1 MTDPKVRCLILAC
14 GNTLR
19 SDDGIGPELCSWA
32 QQHFATNPSVR
43 AISDHQWTPE
53 IAEEIASAE
62 TVLFIDC
69 SLDCAPGQ
77 IILREIQPAPLVP
90 GLVTHHVGAPE
101 LLAIT
106 RDLYNAAPSKA
117 LQFTMGAG
125 SIELGEGLSPQV
137 QAALPDAMAL
147 LELAIQQCLRT

>member
-1 MTDPKVRCLILAC
+1 MTDPKIRCLILAC

-19 SDDGIGPELCSWA
+19 SDDGIGPRLCAWV
-32 QQHFATNPSVR
+32 QQHFSANPSVR

-53 IAEEIASAE
+53 IAEEIAKAE

-69 SLDCAPGQ
+69 TLDCAAGQ
-77 IILREIQPAPLVP
+77 IILREVHPTPLVP

-106 RDLYNAAPSKA
+106 RDLYNTAPRKA
-117 LQFTMGAG
+117 LLLTVGAG

-137 QAALPDAMAL
+137 QAAFPDATAL
-147 LELAIQQCLRT
+147 LELTIHQCLRA